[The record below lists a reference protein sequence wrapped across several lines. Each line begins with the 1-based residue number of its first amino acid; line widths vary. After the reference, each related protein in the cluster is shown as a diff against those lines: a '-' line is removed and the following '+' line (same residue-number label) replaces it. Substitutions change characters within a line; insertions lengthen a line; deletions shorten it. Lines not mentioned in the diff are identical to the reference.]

1 MTNNFK
7 LDDWLL
13 NEPKCYSII
22 KGNYVPRNDIHYLT
36 EDDFNQLSD
45 NRVLESHVEDIDGGD
60 NFTDYCSYIFKLY
73 EEEGH
78 YD

>member
-45 NRVLESHVEDIDGGD
+45 NRVLE
-60 NFTDYCSYIFKLY
+60 
-73 EEEGH
+73 
-78 YD
+78 